1 MKSAG
6 NAIALKTALAR
17 DWKSPPGST
26 ESSDDDRE
34 SDNGA
39 QLDDITTKLM

>member
-17 DWKSPPGST
+17 DWVTTRLNRKLGRPASQITGRNSTTPPPSWC
-26 ESSDDDRE
+26 
-34 SDNGA
+34 
-39 QLDDITTKLM
+39 

>member
-6 NAIALKTALAR
+6 NAIALKMGLAR
-17 DWKSPPGST
+17 DWESPPGST
-26 ESSDDDRE
+26 ESTDDDRE

-39 QLDDITTKLM
+39 QLDDVTTKLM